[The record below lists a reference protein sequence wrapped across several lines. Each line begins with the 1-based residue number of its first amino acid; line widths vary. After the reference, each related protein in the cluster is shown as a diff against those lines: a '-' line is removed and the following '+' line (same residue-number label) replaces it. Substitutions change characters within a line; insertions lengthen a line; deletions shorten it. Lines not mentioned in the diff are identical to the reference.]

1 MVCRGVGLAAPQVG
15 ISRRMA
21 VIFIPR
27 LAAALN
33 RQSSVPVYPIIN
45 PQYSPLDSA
54 VTGEYYQQRMQAL
67 TTTFEVRQARKWLQL
82 RV

>member
-1 MVCRGVGLAAPQVG
+1 MGLTMVCRGVGLAAPQVG

-54 VTGEYYQQRMQAL
+54 VTGENTSSMQAL
-67 TTTFEVRQARKWLQL
+67 TTTFKAR
-82 RV
+82 

>member
-1 MVCRGVGLAAPQVG
+1 MTVLYRGVGLAAPQVG

-33 RQSSVPVYPIIN
+33 RQSSVPVYSIIN
-45 PQYSPLDSA
+45 PQYSPVDSA
-54 VTGEYYQQRMQAL
+54 VTGEHYQLYASS
-67 TTTFEVRQARKWLQL
+67 EHNV
-82 RV
+82 